1 MKKIKKVCVFCGAK
15 EGKDPIY
22 AQLAFELGT
31 ILGKNKIQLI
41 YGAGGTGVMKA
52 IADGCKQAGGRVTG
66 MTTRR
71 LVAIEKPKIKK
82 EDKVQVYHHL
92 FARKVAMTK
101 AADAF
106 VVLPGGLGTL
116 DELFELMTLKQLGT
130 VTAPIIIFNIN
141 FFFDGLRAFV
151 RQCIR
156 DGFIHVVDP
165 ELIVF
170 VDDVNNILPEMERKY
185 REEQGEA

>member
-1 MKKIKKVCVFCGAK
+1 MKKIKKVCVFCGSK
-15 EGKDPIY
+15 DGKDPIY
-22 AQLAFELGT
+22 TQAAFEFGS

-41 YGAGGTGVMKA
+41 YGAGGTGVMRA
-52 IADGCKQAGGRVTG
+52 VADGCKQAGGTVKG

-71 LVAIEKPKIKK
+71 LFSIEKSELSGV
-82 EDKVQVYHHL
+82 EDVQVFHHL
-92 FARKVAMTK
+92 FNRKVAMTR

-106 VVLPGGLGTL
+106 VVMPGGLGTL
-116 DELFELMTLKQLGT
+116 DELFELMTLKYLGIISS
-130 VTAPIIIFNIN
+130 PIIIFNIN

-156 DGFIHVVDP
+156 DAFIHVVDK

-170 VDDVNNILPEMERKY
+170 VDDVKDIMPEIERKY
-185 REEQGEA
+185 KEAQSKV

>member
-1 MKKIKKVCVFCGAK
+1 MKKVKKICVFCGSK
-15 EGKDPIY
+15 DGKDPIY
-22 AQLAFELGT
+22 TQLAFELGT
-31 ILGKNKIQLI
+31 ILGKNKIELI

-52 IADGCKQAGGRVTG
+52 IAEGCKQAGGRVTG
-66 MTTRR
+66 MTTKR
-71 LVAIEKPKIKK
+71 LFKIEKS
-82 EDKVQVYHHL
+82 ELSDVENVKVFHHL

-106 VVLPGGLGTL
+106 VIMPGGLGTL
-116 DELFELMTLKQLGT
+116 DELFELMTLKYLGIISS
-130 VTAPIIIFNIN
+130 PIIIFNIN

-156 DGFIHVVDP
+156 DAFIHVVDK

-170 VDDVNNILPEMERKY
+170 VDEVDQIMPEIERKF
-185 REEQGEA
+185 REAQKKA